1 MQTNQ
6 AEWLTAWGHAFDW
19 STGVCAKC
27 KMKRA
32 HWDGNGKPRCGSGKR
47 EALVHFFIDL
57 EDEAD
62 SNGD

>member
-1 MQTNQ
+1 MRTNQ

-19 STGVCAKC
+19 SSGVCAKC

-32 HWDGNGKPRCGSGKR
+32 QWEGNGKPRCGSGKQ
-47 EALVHFFIDL
+47 ESPCAFFYRARDK
-57 EDEAD
+57 AN

>member
-19 STGVCAKC
+19 NSGVCAKC

-32 HWDGNGKPRCGSGKR
+32 QWEGNGKPRCGNGKR
-47 EALVHFFIDL
+47 EAHVIFFIEPD
-57 EDEAD
+57 DEAD
-62 SNGD
+62 SGGD

>member
-6 AEWLTAWGHAFDW
+6 AEWLTAWGHSFDC

-32 HWDGNGKPRCGSGKR
+32 HWECNGKPRCGSGKR
-47 EALVHFFIDL
+47 EAYVLFFIEPD
-57 EDEAD
+57 DEAD
-62 SNGD
+62 SGGD